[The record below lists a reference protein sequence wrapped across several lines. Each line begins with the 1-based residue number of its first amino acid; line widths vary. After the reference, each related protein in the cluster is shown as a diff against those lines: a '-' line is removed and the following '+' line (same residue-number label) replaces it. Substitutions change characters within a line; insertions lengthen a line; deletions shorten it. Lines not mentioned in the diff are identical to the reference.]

1 MTDPAS
7 PGSDSEVGALLHALR
22 TQRSHVLDAFVGL
35 PDDAWRTAVLPSGW
49 TYLGVVQHLAL
60 DVERFWFRYVVAG
73 EQVELLTGNEAWLV
87 PTERP
92 ADQVLQ
98 LYREEAALADE
109 IILRTPLDSAP
120 AAWPSELFGNLPR
133 RDLRRTILHVLTET
147 ATHAGQLDAAR
158 ELVDGHQWLVLTD

>member
-1 MTDPAS
+1 MVD
-7 PGSDSEVGALLHALR
+7 GLR
-22 TQRSHVLDAFVGL
+22 GGRPSHTLRAQRDHVLGAFEGL
-35 PDDAWRTAVLPSGW
+35 PDDVVRTAVLPSGW

-73 EQVELLTGNEAWLV
+73 EEVELLNGDEAWQV

-109 IILRTPLDSAP
+109 IFRRTPLDSAP
-120 AAWPSELFGNLPR
+120 VAWPTKLFGNMPSR
-133 RDLRRTILHVLTET
+133 APRRTILHVLTET
-147 ATHAGQLDAAR
+147 ATPRGTAR
-158 ELVDGHQWLVLTD
+158 RRP